1 MLTPRA
7 FSRASIGRLLLCLI
21 AFVLGGFVRVDAKTA
36 NGETVFNIPA
46 GDAGHTLRLF
56 SQQAG
61 LQILYPPEQVRGI
74 RTHAIQGTY
83 APLGALEL
91 MLEGTTLSLVYDD
104 KAEAVAIRAL
114 PVPPNRR
121 RSAPQP
127 SSRPDPISAH
137 NDQVVVLTPF
147 DVRSHAD
154 VGYKA
159 ANSSA
164 ATRMA
169 VPITDLPMSVTV
181 FTEAFIDD
189 QKAYDLYDVVK
200 WAPGVHQD
208 NVSPQGW
215 ARYNVRGFSSA
226 SAIQRNGFGSFRFI
240 DTTNIARIEVVKGP
254 ASLLYGQLNPGGVIN
269 YITKRPETTRSI
281 RLSAGVGDRGFARAV
296 IDATGPLPGTDEK
309 LLYRAIAMTE
319 NIQQFQ
325 ELGDGHKYLFA
336 PSATWKIS
344 DHTALTLEFEHFERR
359 EDMITGGVILHYE
372 GGIPRQPYPG
382 LPWDFSYAGE
392 GDFQDFVSDAFSAE
406 FTTRVGRHVNIRAA
420 YLDAWWDQEWRAS
433 GQGGTGLIA
442 QSFID
447 AYYPPSR
454 GLTPADAMFRRNRW
468 EHQRGGERTAQID
481 AVTKLEFADV
491 KVDLL
496 IGYKHNFD
504 TRFRSE
510 QKNNP
515 NIAGHPAYLKPW
527 DLRDP
532 STWDRTVPFGVD
544 SLVLAASNR
553 SSSTNSSLASILSAS
568 AFDDRV
574 KLLGGYA
581 WHRVANDPTLNIL
594 AGSATPGSV
603 RTAGVPQAGALVTV
617 AKGVSAYASYS
628 ESFLANTTML
638 RVNNIPSIPAAP
650 SVGRGVEAGFKF
662 DVLGG
667 RLSGTASV
675 YRIRAHPTG
684 IIIVTTGVDASGTTL
699 FSDIQGGSQL
709 SEGFEFD
716 VILSPT
722 ENFQV
727 IASFNRGDAIYE
739 KHPTNRALD
748 RTPLVATPEKTFNL
762 WAKYLFVNGPLRGFT
777 VAGGATY
784 VGNMSYVGNN
794 PAERFASYATMD
806 ATLGYRFRA
815 FGRPWEAEC
824 TVKNLTDERYY
835 ASATSWG
842 FARHTLLTLT
852 TRF

>member
-7 FSRASIGRLLLCLI
+7 FSRVSFARLLVCLAAI
-21 AFVLGGFVRVDAKTA
+21 AWVWFLPIDARAA
-36 NGETVFNIPA
+36 NGETPFDLPR
-46 GDAGHTLRLF
+46 GDASHTLRLF
-56 SQQAG
+56 SQQTG
-61 LQILYPPEQVRGI
+61 LQILYPPEQVRGV
-74 RTHAIQGTY
+74 RTHAVRGTY
-83 APLGALEL
+83 LPLDALEL
-91 MLEGTTLSLVYDD
+91 MLEGTALSIVYDD
-104 KAEAVAIRAL
+104 EVDAVALRAQPL
-114 PVPPNRR
+114 SPIHR
-121 RSAPQP
+121 RSDPRP
-127 SSRPDPISAH
+127 SSPPESISAH
-137 NDQVVVLTPF
+137 NDHVVVLSPF

-159 ANSSA
+159 ANTSA

-169 VPITDLPMSVTV
+169 VPVRDLPMSVTV

-200 WAPGVHQD
+200 WASGVHQD

-215 ARYNVRGFSSA
+215 ARYNVRGFSSPA
-226 SAIQRNGFGSFRFI
+226 AIQRNGFGSFRFI

-269 YITKRPETTRSI
+269 YITKRPENVRSI
-281 RLSAGVGDRGFARAV
+281 RLSGGVGDRGFSRAV
-296 IDATGPLPGTDEK
+296 IDATGPLPGTGEQ

-319 NIQQFQ
+319 TIQQFQ
-325 ELGDGHKYLFA
+325 QHGEGHKYLFA

-344 DHTALTLEFEHFERR
+344 DHTALTFEFEHFERR
-359 EDMITGGVILHYE
+359 EDMITGGVVLRYE
-372 GGIPRQPYPG
+372 GGIPRRPYPD

-406 FTTRVGRHVNIRAA
+406 LTTRLGEHVNIRAA
-420 YLDAWWDQEWRAS
+420 YLDAWWDQEWRAT
-433 GQGGTGLIA
+433 GQGGTGLLA

-454 GLTPADAMFRRNRW
+454 GLTSADAMYRRNRW
-468 EHQRGGERTAQID
+468 ERQRGGERTAQID
-481 AVTKLEFADV
+481 AVTKLEFSGV

-496 IGYKHNFD
+496 VGYKHNFD
-504 TRFRSE
+504 THFRSE
-510 QKNNP
+510 QNNNP

-532 STWDRTVPFGVD
+532 STWERAVPFGVD

-581 WHRVANDPTLNIL
+581 WHRVANDPTLNLL

-628 ESFLANTTML
+628 ESFLANTNML
-638 RVNNIPSIPAAP
+638 RVNNVPSVPASP
-650 SVGRGVEAGFKF
+650 SVGRGIEAGFKL
-662 DVLGG
+662 DLLDG
-667 RLSGTASV
+667 RVSGTASV

-684 IIIVTTGVDASGTTL
+684 IIPVTTGLDAFGTTL

-716 VILSPT
+716 LILSPT
-722 ENFQV
+722 ENFQL
-727 IASFNRGDAIYE
+727 IATFNRGDAIYE
-739 KHPTNRALD
+739 RHPTNPALN
-748 RTPLVATPEKTFNL
+748 RTPLVATPERTFNL

-777 VAGGATY
+777 LAGGANY
-784 VGNMSYVGNN
+784 VGSMSYVGNN
-794 PAERFASYATMD
+794 PAERFPSYFTVD
-806 ATLGYRFRA
+806 ATVGYRFRA

-824 TVKNLTDERYY
+824 TVKNVTDERYF

-842 FARHTLLTLT
+842 FPRHTLLTFT